1 MAVAQKKA
9 KYHLAKDGS
18 AQPCHAVKRGCP
30 LTDENGERPPHAIFN
45 SPEEAQRWAEDVN
58 AEKARMEGNP
68 ALASRMRSDAE
79 GIARRVRRRITA
91 QEKRLVSETARQTK
105 DFIRK
110 RGLIGQVHVDKAKN
124 DLAVQRLLKA
134 VDTSDAR
141 HNEHQITALRNSIM
155 ADSQKHQLANGRSVS
170 TTAYLQADAD
180 VQRYEQNREKVMALA
195 SAYAASH
202 NLPKGHKHEI
212 KTETAIVR
220 ITVGEKLDKDAL
232 AEHPRFSE
240 FSKEEAYY
248 DVEEIREAMGEEAY
262 LAAST
267 PADRLNV
274 IVGDPISTST
284 PKVSVK
290 KDADFAEITA
300 AMDRNVRQIQAQY
313 GSVSNLKTRE
323 ALAKDAIKNTA
334 AQYRSYGRPVYMAS
348 SRENNAVL
356 HVPAARFSAKKFEEL
371 YPDDAA
377 KFKKLRTV
385 VDEKKVTEVLSK
397 NELESFTNKTASI
410 YVKDR
415 V

>member
-1 MAVAQKKA
+1 MASAQKK
-9 KYHLAKDGS
+9 KYHLASDGT
-18 AQPCHAVKRGCP
+18 AQPCRAVQRGCP
-30 LTDENGERPPHAIFN
+30 LTSENGERPPHAIFD
-45 SPEEAQRWAEDVN
+45 SPAEAQRWAEDVN

-68 ALASRMRSDAE
+68 ALASRMRSDIA

-110 RGLIGQVHVDKAKN
+110 RGLIGQVHVDKTKN

-134 VDTSDAR
+134 VDTSDTR
-141 HNEHQITALRNSIM
+141 RNVHQIEALRNAIM
-155 ADSQKHQLANGRSVS
+155 AESQKHTLANGRSVS
-170 TTAYLQADAD
+170 TTTYLQADAD
-180 VQRYEQNREKVMALA
+180 VQRYEQNREEVMALA
-195 SAYAASH
+195 SAYATSH

-212 KTETAIVR
+212 KTNTAIVR
-220 ITVGEKLDKDAL
+220 ITVGEKLDKEAL
-232 AEHPRFSE
+232 AEHPRFAE
-240 FSKEEAYY
+240 FSKEESYY

-274 IVGDPISTST
+274 IVGDPISSST

-290 KDADFAEITA
+290 KEADFAEITA

-313 GSVSNLKTRE
+313 GSVSNLKARE
-323 ALAKDAIKNTA
+323 AVSKDAIKNTA

-348 SRENNAVL
+348 SRANNAVL

-371 YPDDAA
+371 FPEDAE
-377 KFKKLRTV
+377 KFKKTRTV
-385 VDEKKVTEVLSK
+385 VDEKKATTVLSK
-397 NELESFTNKTASI
+397 NELDSFTRKTASI

-415 V
+415 I